1 MTKHTVDLK
10 INPYS
15 YNKFPIGCRS
25 ILIGD
30 KLYITG
36 GKDSQKY
43 YIDPSGIIVIPRGK
57 NKF

>member
-10 INPYS
+10 INSYS
-15 YNKFPIGCRS
+15 YNKFPIGCLS

-43 YIDPSGIIVIPRGK
+43 YKTVLIYDIKKKK
-57 NKF
+57 N